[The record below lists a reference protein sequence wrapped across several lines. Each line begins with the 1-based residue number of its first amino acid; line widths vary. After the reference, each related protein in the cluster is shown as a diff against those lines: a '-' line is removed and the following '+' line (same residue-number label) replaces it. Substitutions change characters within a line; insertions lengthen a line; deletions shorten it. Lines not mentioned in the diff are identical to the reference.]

1 VIGGHSAKTVPVG
14 ITELR
19 TTVEVLWGPINSAT
33 IILIIPMIALGI
45 LIRKYL
51 IQGLTMGAVRE

>member
-1 VIGGHSAKTVPVG
+1 M
-14 ITELR
+14 
-19 TTVEVLWGPINSAT
+19 GPINSAT
-33 IILIIPMIALGI
+33 IILIIPMIALGL